1 MNNITGVGR
10 WLTLAKL
17 VKPLLG
23 RVPLGHLWF
32 LTRRMRNENLHHWP
46 DAGGRRQ
53 IRINSF
59 FPPFPSR
66 AFDRFI
72 QAIVKR
78 QRVPMS
84 VYCAMTNECPERCS
98 HCSLAGRRGEPLSTA
113 QWLDVIAQ
121 AKTLG
126 CATLG
131 FTGGEPLLR
140 DDLEPLVAAASDEL
154 ATIVFTTGQGLTAQ
168 RAKRL
173 REAGLTNLT
182 VGLEY
187 SEAKRHDAIRGQSGS
202 FAQARRAI
210 DLAKKAGLYT
220 AISTIGTREK
230 LASGEIERLYDL
242 AARWDV
248 AELRLLAPVATGAQ
262 VGCASFMLT
271 PEEYRQLGDFHV
283 THNRRHAGPAVT
295 SFAYLESQ
303 AQFGCG
309 AGYHHLFIDHA
320 GEVCPCDL
328 TPLSM
333 GNVNETPLA
342 EIWDAMA
349 RLFAKPR
356 VGCLMGELATRSQLD
371 PNAPLPL
378 PREQSIPLLKTLKPT
393 DLPTGYQHLL
403 RKNRTPSRPPPR

>member
-1 MNNITGVGR
+1 
-10 WLTLAKL
+10 
-17 VKPLLG
+17 
-23 RVPLGHLWF
+23 
-32 LTRRMRNENLHHWP
+32 MRNEHLHHWP
-46 DAGGRRQ
+46 DAGGCDQVRL
-53 IRINSF
+53 NSF

-66 AFDRFI
+66 AFGRFI

-98 HCSLAGRRGEPLSTA
+98 HCSLAGRRGEPLSTS
-113 QWLDVIAQ
+113 QWLNMIAQ

-140 DDLEPLVAAASDEL
+140 DDLEQLVAAASDEL

-173 REAGLTNLT
+173 REASLTNLT

-187 SEAKRHDAIRGQSGS
+187 SEAETHDEIRRRAGS
-202 FAQARRAI
+202 FDQARHAVQ
-210 DLAKKAGLYT
+210 LAQQAGLYT
-220 AISTIGTREK
+220 ALSTIGTREK
-230 LASGEIERLYDL
+230 LANGAAELHAIYDL
-242 AARWDV
+242 ATQWGV
-248 AELRLLAPVATGAQ
+248 QELRLLAPVATGAQ
-262 VGCASFMLT
+262 VGCASFMLS

-283 THNRRHAGPAVT
+283 TQNRRHAGPAVT
-295 SFAYLESQ
+295 SFAYLESPD
-303 AQFGCG
+303 QFGCG

-328 TPLSM
+328 TPLSL

-349 RLFAKPR
+349 SLFAKPR
-356 VGCLMGELATRSQLD
+356 VGCLMGELATSSQLD
-371 PNAPLPL
+371 GDAPLPL

-393 DLPTGYQHLL
+393 DLPVGYQHLL
-403 RKNRTPSRPPPR
+403 KP